1 MAPQGGVFMIWR
13 NTTMKKIAALALAGL
28 MGASALAV
36 SAGSAAAD
44 PPWQHH
50 QNQNWNHNWNHHHNN
65 WNHGPGWGWGG
76 PFLLGLGVG
85 TLYSNSYDYGYG
97 GSWGDHVRWCETH
110 YRTYNPRTDTFYIR
124 AGVPARCVA
133 PFDRY

>member
-1 MAPQGGVFMIWR
+1 MIWR
-13 NTTMKKIAALALAGL
+13 NMMKKIAILALAGL

-36 SAGSAAAD
+36 TAGPASAH
-44 PPWQHH
+44 PPWVNH
-50 QNQNWNHNWNHHHNN
+50 QNQNWNNNWNHGH
-65 WNHGPGWGWGG
+65 WNHGPGWGWGLGG

-97 GSWGDHVRWCETH
+97 DDHVRWCATH
-110 YRTYNPRTDTFYIR
+110 YRTYSPATDTFFIR
-124 AGVPARCVA
+124 PGVPARCLA

>member
-1 MAPQGGVFMIWR
+1 
-13 NTTMKKIAALALAGL
+13 MKKIAALALAGL
-28 MGASALAV
+28 MGASALAMT
-36 SAGSAAAD
+36 AGTAAAD
-44 PPWQHH
+44 PWDHH
-50 QNQNWNHNWNHHHNN
+50 EHHHD
-65 WNHGPGWGWGG
+65 WDHHGHGWGGWGWGG

-85 TLYSNSYDYGYG
+85 TLYSHSYDYGYG